1 MLLLL
6 LLRCLLGGR
15 AACQCP
21 VCIGLV
27 PVLPALHSKRDSVT
41 ASLANSE
48 FREQE
53 STKADPVG
61 CEKRHKVHAIHTASV
76 S

>member
-1 MLLLL
+1 
-6 LLRCLLGGR
+6 
-15 AACQCP
+15 
-21 VCIGLV
+21 
-27 PVLPALHSKRDSVT
+27 LHSKRDSVT